1 MTLLK
6 EETVCAALEY
16 ACEDINLAFSEV
28 AKPDFDDFPKT
39 KHALLVALLNY
50 DRENLSIAAER
61 AVMNAARGVHSILE
75 NNLEPEVAELAEL
88 LAEKLRNA
96 TKEDKRIVSSILCS
110 CLL

>member
-1 MTLLK
+1 MALIK
-6 EETVCAALEY
+6 EETVCSALEY

-88 LAEKLRNA
+88 LAEKLRDA
-96 TKEDKRIVSSILCS
+96 TKEDKRIVSAILMEV
-110 CLL
+110 L